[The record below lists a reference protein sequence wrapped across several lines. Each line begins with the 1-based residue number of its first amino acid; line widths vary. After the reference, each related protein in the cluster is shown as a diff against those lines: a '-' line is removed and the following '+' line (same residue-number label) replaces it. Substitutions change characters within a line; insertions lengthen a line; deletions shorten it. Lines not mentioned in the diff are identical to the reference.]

1 MNHPIASV
9 SLALFTA
16 FAGSAAT
23 LHAGTDVHV
32 HIGLGPVITRPLPP
46 PVVVV
51 ERPAPPRGYWKTVT
65 VKEWVPGRWVITR
78 SSRGREIRSFE
89 PGYYSYREERVW
101 VNFDRDHNDRGHDG
115 RGWDRDDRR

>member
-1 MNHPIASV
+1 MNHPIASA

-23 LHAGTDVHV
+23 LHAGTDVHL
-32 HIGLGPVITRPLPP
+32 HIGFGPVITRPAP

-65 VKEWVPGRWVITR
+65 VKEWVPGRWVVTR
-78 SSRGREIRSFE
+78 TVRGREIRTFE
-89 PGYYSYREERVW
+89 PGHYAYRDDRVW
-101 VNFDRDHNDRGHDG
+101 VSYDRGHDDYGRDG

>member
-32 HIGLGPVITRPLPP
+32 HIGLGPVITR
-46 PVVVV
+46 
-51 ERPAPPRGYWKTVT
+51 
-65 VKEWVPGRWVITR
+65 

-89 PGYYSYREERVW
+89 PGYYSYRDERVW